1 VSIRPPAG
9 PRRRYFLSMRLG
21 GSVLLTVAT
30 VATAVGACAIGASVM
45 SPVAFGVAGDW
56 LVAGG
61 GVIALLSGLTYLVV
75 WFGRRDRH
83 LR

>member
-1 VSIRPPAG
+1 
-9 PRRRYFLSMRLG
+9 MKLG
-21 GSVLLTVAT
+21 GFAWLIVAT
-30 VATAVGACAIGASVM
+30 FATAVGVCAIGASVM

-61 GVIALLSGLTYLVV
+61 GVIALFGGLAYLAV
-75 WFGRRDRH
+75 WFGRRDKH